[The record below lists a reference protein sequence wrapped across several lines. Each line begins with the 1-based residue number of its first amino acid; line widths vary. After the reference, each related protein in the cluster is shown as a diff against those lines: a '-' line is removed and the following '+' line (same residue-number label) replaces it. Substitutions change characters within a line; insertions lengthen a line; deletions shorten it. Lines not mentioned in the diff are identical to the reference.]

1 MSAGAADG
9 VGAAE
14 LFDGALG
21 DVDGGVHVAEH
32 QALAAW
38 PVNGTE
44 GRHGHLTRGGSGG
57 GVT

>member
-14 LFDGALG
+14 LFDGAL
-21 DVDGGVHVAEH
+21 VDGGVHVAER

-38 PVNGTE
+38 LVNGE
-44 GRHGHLTRGGSGG
+44 RGAG
-57 GVT
+57 TAT